1 MSKSSQPPTA
11 SDESRRQ
18 YLSRFILITCISLIS
33 FFPINILLPSFPALA
48 THFDTT
54 SADIALSISV
64 FTLAFSISQLVVG
77 PLSDKWGRKEVLL
90 ACISLS
96 ILGAIGCVLAVDYL
110 TFMLFRTVQALGCGF
125 FVLGHALVEDL
136 FEEQD
141 RARVRLYYM
150 TLSGSFVALS
160 PLIGSWL
167 QTLFDWQGSFYGFA
181 LMALG
186 MLIHAIFT
194 LPSKSASPHRVTL
207 SIIATLKAV
216 ADNHDFLRYWWI
228 ASLAFACYFAL
239 ISVTPLIFMDAL
251 QLSQYQYALVLMVY
265 GIGYLLGGV
274 AAGLLQKRVPL
285 SRQINIGL
293 GLLCIAGV
301 LLALTLNVDAITPVT
316 LLAPMLLSALAV
328 TIVRP
333 AAITAAMS
341 MFSSS
346 AGTAASAGNSIM
358 FLTAAI
364 SSAAL
369 AQTGKYLLVTIAIS
383 FILLSLL
390 IWLINAKIYAK
401 RHPMRST

>member
-1 MSKSSQPPTA
+1 MSGP
-11 SDESRRQ
+11 

-48 THFDTT
+48 ARFDTP
-54 SADIALSISV
+54 SAEVALSISL
-64 FTLAFSISQLVVG
+64 FTLVFSISQLIAG

-90 ACISLS
+90 GCITLS
-96 ILGAIGCVLAVDYL
+96 ILGAIGCAMATDYL
-110 TFMLFRTVQALGCGF
+110 TFLLFRSVQALGCGF

-167 QTLFDWQGSFYGFA
+167 QTTFDWQGSFYGFA
-181 LMALG
+181 VMALG
-186 MLIHAIFT
+186 MLIHALCI
-194 LPSKSASPHRVTL
+194 LPSKSASPRRTPV
-207 SIIATLKAV
+207 SIIGTLKAV
-216 ADNHDFLRYWWI
+216 ARNRDFLRYWWI
-228 ASLAFACYFAL
+228 AALVFACYFAL

-251 QLSQYQYALVLMVY
+251 KLSEYQYALVLMVY
-265 GIGYLLGGV
+265 GVAYLLGGV
-274 AAGLLQKRVPL
+274 AASYLQKRIAL

-293 GLLCIAGV
+293 GLLLVAGV
-301 LLALTLNVDAITPVT
+301 LLTLIVSLDAITTVT
-316 LLAPMLLSALAV
+316 LLIPMLISALAV
-328 TIVRP
+328 TLVRP
-333 AAITAAMS
+333 AAISAAMLL
-341 MFSSS
+341 FSSS

-369 AQTGKYLLVTIAIS
+369 AQTGSNLLMSIALS
-383 FILLSLL
+383 FIVFSLWG
-390 IWLINAKIYAK
+390 WLTNA
-401 RHPMRST
+401 RTGR